1 MTDVQYIAVYFPE
14 MQSLEFIICSCPQVL
29 CPRCEVEAGSP
40 KRKSK
45 KAKDIT
51 QHSKK
56 KMVKLDCL
64 SDVEKAL
71 SETKDSA
78 SAVSTPTLAI
88 SQLNIHFL
96 F

>member
-29 CPRCEVEAGSP
+29 CPRFEVGAGSP

-45 KAKDIT
+45 KAKDCI
-51 QHSKK
+51 KK

-71 SETKDSA
+71 LETKDTT
-78 SAVSTPTLAI
+78 SAVSTPAMAMY
-88 SQLNIHFL
+88 SV
-96 F
+96 